1 MLQDRYQGR
10 HSTTSEEAVR
20 AFEEAVFAVAAHRP
34 AMTALKAA
42 LQADP
47 HLVAA
52 LALKGLG
59 VALLGKAEDFAASRT
74 ALAPAKAAL
83 ARANDGTA
91 YERTL
96 VDALALASRGALKAA
111 ASRLEFQVA
120 ENPKDFLCLKLANA
134 LRFMTGEAHR
144 MRKTTATALRD
155 MGASDAGYGFALG
168 MHAFGLE
175 ETGSFAEAES
185 VGRLAVASERADIWG
200 VHAVGHVL
208 EMRGRPEEGARW
220 VENSRQLWPLCN
232 NFNFH
237 MAWHLALF
245 HLEAANY
252 DAVLDLYDRE
262 IRPTQTDDFRDMSN
276 AVSMLWRLRQ
286 EGVDVGDRWLGLRA
300 VAHRRRTDTTYVF
313 ASLHYLLALLG
324 AGDTA
329 AAQELVAGLYRR
341 AHAPDPDDQALIAA
355 DVGIHIA
362 DAILAL
368 HAGGASPGNLCE
380 LSLKLPAIGG
390 SNAQRDVF
398 MRTLLLMAAGSGEP
412 AAFEAVNKVRE
423 TMKTKDRFARLS
435 ENRLRRR
442 FQPSPDARK
451 CKLTGHA

>member
-1 MLQDRYQGR
+1 MQ
-10 HSTTSEEAVR
+10 S
-20 AFEEAVFAVAAHRP
+20 FEEAVFAVAAHRP
-34 AMTALKAA
+34 AMASLKAA
-42 LQADP
+42 LEADRD
-47 HLVAA
+47 LVAG

-59 VALLGKAEDFAASRT
+59 VALLGKEEDFAASRT
-74 ALAPAKAAL
+74 ALAPAREAL

-134 LRFMTGEAHR
+134 LRFMTGEPHR
-144 MRKTTATALRD
+144 MRSTTATALRG
-155 MGASDAGYGFALG
+155 MRKTDAGYGFALG

-175 ETGSFAEAES
+175 ETGSFAEAEAI
-185 VGRLAVASERADIWG
+185 GQEAVKTERADIWG

-220 VENSRQLWPLCN
+220 IENSRQLWPLCN

-245 HLEAANY
+245 HLEAAKY

-262 IRPTQTDDFRDMSN
+262 IRPTETDDFRDMSN
-276 AVSMLWRLRQ
+276 AVSMLWRLQQ
-286 EGVDVGDRWLGLRA
+286 EGVDVGDRWRGLNA
-300 VAHRRRTDTTYVF
+300 IAHRRRTDTTYVF

-329 AAQELVAGLYRR
+329 AAQELVDHLRQRAGP
-341 AHAPDPDDQALIAA
+341 PDHDDQARVAA
-355 DVGIHIA
+355 DVGVPLA
-362 DAILAL
+362 EAILAL
-368 HAGGASPGNLCE
+368 HSSGTSPGNLCE
-380 LSLKLPAIGG
+380 LSLKLPVMGG
-390 SNAQRDVF
+390 SRAQRDVF
-398 MRTLLLMAAGSGEP
+398 MRTLLQMAASSGEP
-412 AAFEAVNKVRE
+412 AVFDAVNKVRGA
-423 TMKTKDRFARLS
+423 MKAKDRFAGLS
-435 ENRLRRR
+435 ENRLSRGMDR
-442 FQPSPDARK
+442 SPGTPAL
-451 CKLTGHA
+451 KLTGHA